1 MTTFQETGHK
11 VKYISIFI
19 IEKMMIQ
26 PAMPKWGKKDCP
38 IIFIYLRLFFFSFPP
53 TVLTFR
59 FRWSTVLTFE
69 H

>member
-1 MTTFQETGHK
+1 
-11 VKYISIFI
+11 
-19 IEKMMIQ
+19 MMIQ

-59 FRWSTVLTFE
+59 FRWSTVLTF
-69 H
+69 